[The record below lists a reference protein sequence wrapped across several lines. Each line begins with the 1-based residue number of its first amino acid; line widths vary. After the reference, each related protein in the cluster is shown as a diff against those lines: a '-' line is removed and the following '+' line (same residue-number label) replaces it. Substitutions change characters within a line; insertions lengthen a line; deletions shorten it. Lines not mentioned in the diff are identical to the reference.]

1 MDFYALAAFL
11 AYFAILLIIGLLAHK
26 KLKSSADFI
35 LGNRSLNFWL
45 TALSAHASDMSAW
58 LFMAMPAAILV
69 GGLSQSWIAFGLLIG
84 MFLNWQFVAK
94 KLRQETEKYN
104 SYTLS
109 SYFESRFHDRS
120 GLIRLLTA
128 TMALI
133 FLTCYL
139 SAGMIAMGRLFESVF
154 GIDYY
159 IGLTI
164 AMLVVVFYTSF
175 GGFTTIAW
183 VDLFQALFLLVI
195 IILVPIL
202 AYLQLPD
209 GLNTVYQAAAVQEIP
224 LGFFQRESIYSYMT
238 TLFLILGWGLGYFG
252 MPHILT
258 KFMGIKNPE
267 EINKSKYLGMSW
279 QIIALIGSV
288 AIGLMGIGFFGDP
301 LENSELVFI
310 DMVKALFHPFSAAFI
325 VCAILAANM
334 STMDSQILVCGSVLS
349 EDIYKHMFRS
359 YASQKEL
366 LLVSRIGVVVISCI
380 SLGIAF
386 SNNSSILDAVLYAWS
401 GLGCSFGPLVL
412 VSLYSKHAN
421 RSGAIAGIIF
431 GGVTAGIWPLINRHF
446 IEMPIPPM
454 VPGFAASLLSIALF
468 SYLTR
473 KPSLAELSNE
483 KYN

>member
-1 MDFYALAAFL
+1 MDFYALAAFF
-11 AYFAILLIIGLLAHK
+11 AYFAILLTIGLLAHK
-26 KLKSSADFI
+26 RLKSSADFI

-58 LFMAMPAAILV
+58 LFMAMPAAILI

-84 MFLNWQFVAK
+84 MFLNWQLVAK

-120 GLIRLLTA
+120 GIIRLLTA

-202 AYLQLPD
+202 AYMQLPD
-209 GLNTVYQAAAVQEIP
+209 GLNTVYQAAAAQEIP
-224 LGFFQRESIYSYMT
+224 LGFFQRESIYSYIT

-288 AIGLMGIGFFGDP
+288 AIGFVGIGFFGDP

-310 DMVKALFHPFSAAFI
+310 DMVKVLFHPFSAAFI

-421 RSGAIAGIIF
+421 RNGAIAGIIF

-446 IEMPIPPM
+446 IEIPIPPM
-454 VPGFAASLLSIALF
+454 VPGFAASLLSIAFF

-473 KPSLAELSNE
+473 KPALAELSNE
-483 KYN
+483 KL